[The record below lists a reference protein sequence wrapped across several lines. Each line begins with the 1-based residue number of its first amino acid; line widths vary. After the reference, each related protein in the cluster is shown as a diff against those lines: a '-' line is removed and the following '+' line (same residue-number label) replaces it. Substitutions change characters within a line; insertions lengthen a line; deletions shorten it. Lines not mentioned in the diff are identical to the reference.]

1 MGDNELPK
9 VVQLLDQQEDDTQ
22 RQALCELD
30 DGQRVLIVQ
39 LRGQLTVWHVPADA
53 RTCKTAQKYLNGL
66 TEGRRR
72 QVALDW
78 SELTEEAP
86 ASQSRPNR
94 AAQEMLHARSIRQA
108 AEFYEQGC
116 SERSNQSRRSLW
128 EPADREEEPYLHY
141 WGNKWRVVGK

>member
-1 MGDNELPK
+1 MSRR
-9 VVQLLDQQEDDTQ
+9 VVGAGRAAAVHTAAARIAAIGALLVT
-22 RQALCELD
+22 A
-30 DGQRVLIVQ
+30 
-39 LRGQLTVWHVPADA
+39 HVAAAP
-53 RTCKTAQKYLNGL
+53 TPTA
-66 TEGRRR
+66 
-72 QVALDW
+72 A
-78 SELTEEAP
+78 AP
-86 ASQSRPNR
+86 TRPNR